1 MGPPPSRCRLLSS
14 LPPPPPPRKVPHP
27 RRGPPPTAA
36 GLPPPLTWRR
46 SRALPLGA
54 PQPGR
59 VLPPPPLP
67 PPEVND
73 ARGGGGGK
81 QPGRAVTFNRAA
93 EGSRRARGAGGC
105 FSSSPLGHRPPLGG
119 QAEAG
124 GEARSIPGDLQPRR
138 AERCSPPAVR
148 FPASGGEGEGCPL
161 APRRGPA
168 PRGRAGERRARRGGN
183 AGSAG
188 RQRQLEVRAGGG
200 GGGAVRGGAAPSAR
214 LHPPRRR
221 RRRLGAVSAPPPR
234 PAAGADGRADPER
247 RAWKAARPPE
257 RGPFS
262 LPLPLSSAP
271 AAEVGHPPPPPP
283 RWGAV
288 DLGERIPRERP
299 FAGRPPPVWRRV
311 AGVEAPRCLDALRPV
326 PRRRPYPGSPVSRR
340 AVCGDTVGAGR
351 GHGAPRSARTPLVP
365 LGCLPALGEGKV
377 RGWWSADRRLLPF
390 SARQWLRLAR
400 GCGAAAS
407 CRVIREKQCQ
417 FPNDFVFNC

>member
-1 MGPPPSRCRLLSS
+1 MLSSRCPLPRVGGRRRGLSACPSAGPGTTGTGGRAAGEARRQRRQRGEAAPARGEGGRRGGRRCQRRSGSIRAAAPAETATAAPRGGVRAPSAAGGGCGWTGGPGAASLEGCSPSRAWPI
-14 LPPPPPPRKVPHP
+14 LPPPP
-27 RRGPPPTAA
+27 TQ
-36 GLPPPLTWRR
+36 LR
-46 SRALPLGA
+46 SG
-54 PQPGR
+54 
-59 VLPPPPLP
+59 
-67 PPEVND
+67 
-73 ARGGGGGK
+73 RGG
-81 QPGRAVTFNRAA
+81 RT
-93 EGSRRARGAGGC
+93 
-105 FSSSPLGHRPPLGG
+105 
-119 QAEAG
+119 
-124 GEARSIPGDLQPRR
+124 
-138 AERCSPPAVR
+138 
-148 FPASGGEGEGCPL
+148 
-161 APRRGPA
+161 
-168 PRGRAGERRARRGGN
+168 
-183 AGSAG
+183 
-188 RQRQLEVRAGGG
+188 
-200 GGGAVRGGAAPSAR
+200 PS
-214 LHPPRRR
+214 
-221 RRRLGAVSAPPPR
+221 
-234 PAAGADGRADPER
+234 
-247 RAWKAARPPE
+247 
-257 RGPFS
+257 
-262 LPLPLSSAP
+262 
-271 AAEVGHPPPPPP
+271 PPPP